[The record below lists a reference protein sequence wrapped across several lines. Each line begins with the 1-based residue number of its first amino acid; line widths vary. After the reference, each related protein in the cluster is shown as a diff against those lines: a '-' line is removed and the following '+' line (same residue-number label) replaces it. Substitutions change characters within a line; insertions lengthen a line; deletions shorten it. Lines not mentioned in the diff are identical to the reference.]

1 MSYGKYL
8 DKLPQPGFRL
18 NSFLVDV
25 HLENEEK
32 DNEIDIETVS
42 KQPTPSNLPIQ
53 STVKTLQKRKLLIKD
68 LNTPHNKIEKIE
80 NNQTLIKSNQA
91 SVDNSVTFRS
101 FSLKIPK
108 WGGSI
113 EVNASDFGELFSN
126 FSIYNDM
133 PIIKTCTIDYF
144 LLAVWSAHLLSS
156 KVRDI
161 FSTRESDSLIKYLS
175 KIVDLIDNP
184 ISNWN
189 RAKTIRTLII
199 NKLEHNKSLAFDCW
213 DSTYNI
219 FYKHF
224 KQHQAIQFKCEKC
237 NSSVRSDQVTLN
249 LLKDE
254 NNNCY
259 IDLDGFKKC
268 LECNLFVN
276 GKFVSKP
283 FCLFVE
289 VCEKSLNKIKLDD
302 LPLQITRL

>member
-133 PIIKTCTIDYF
+133 PIIKT
-144 LLAVWSAHLLSS
+144 
-156 KVRDI
+156 
-161 FSTRESDSLIKYLS
+161 
-175 KIVDLIDNP
+175 
-184 ISNWN
+184 
-189 RAKTIRTLII
+189 
-199 NKLEHNKSLAFDCW
+199 
-213 DSTYNI
+213 
-219 FYKHF
+219 
-224 KQHQAIQFKCEKC
+224 
-237 NSSVRSDQVTLN
+237 
-249 LLKDE
+249 
-254 NNNCY
+254 
-259 IDLDGFKKC
+259 
-268 LECNLFVN
+268 
-276 GKFVSKP
+276 
-283 FCLFVE
+283 
-289 VCEKSLNKIKLDD
+289 
-302 LPLQITRL
+302 